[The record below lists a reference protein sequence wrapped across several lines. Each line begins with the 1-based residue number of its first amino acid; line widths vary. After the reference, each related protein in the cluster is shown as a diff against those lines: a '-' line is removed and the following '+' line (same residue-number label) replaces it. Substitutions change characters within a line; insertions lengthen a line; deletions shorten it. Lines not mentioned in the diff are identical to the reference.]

1 METLRISKEPKQEQ
15 EHDAQS
21 EMQELQDE
29 LDLTFEARSYIVTW
43 LMTSPSISDINT
55 IAVIAAVVIIIVAS
69 IIFVVL
75 V

>member
-1 METLRISKEPKQEQ
+1 METLRISKKPKQEQ

-43 LMTSPSISDINT
+43 SMTSPSISGINT
-55 IAVIAAVVIIIVAS
+55 IAVIAAVVIIIVAI

>member
-1 METLRISKEPKQEQ
+1 METLRISKKLKQEQ

-43 LMTSPSISDINT
+43 LMTSPSISGINT